1 MRDDTNN
8 EYENRKQTH
17 KDTGSKTVEDPI
29 SLPSVR
35 SLIIIPAT
43 YLTLMGVIQYKRKE
57 EAGLTL
63 SVGFRSSSRFTQ
75 NLVGFEFFV
84 SWLVICP
91 PAPERL
97 SAQHDRLM
105 NVRRP
110 ELRGRF
116 GRNPDFH
123 TFFSVPES
131 RIVGVQ
137 RDMVGYL
144 SHWSNIVALITDKLV
159 TEDCDGIVNHQSSI
173 VDLRFTRSFLILKN
187 FSQYS
192 QRVKKIVIL
201 THITGRHPVK
211 ILIRISVTNLQALS
225 IPKRSS

>member
-1 MRDDTNN
+1 M
-8 EYENRKQTH
+8 
-17 KDTGSKTVEDPI
+17 EDPI

-75 NLVGFEFFV
+75 NLVAFEFFV

-173 VDLRFTRSFLILKN
+173 INR
-187 FSQYS
+187 
-192 QRVKKIVIL
+192 
-201 THITGRHPVK
+201 
-211 ILIRISVTNLQALS
+211 
-225 IPKRSS
+225 RSSIHSLFPHPQELFTVFPASKKDCYTHPYYWPPSSQDSNSNICD